1 MGETFDKTIIN
12 ECPKHKIPYS
22 GVCIQKNC
30 YETGLICPKCNP
42 KSCIE
47 TKGHKKMYTNE
58 FYKVYIENL
67 INLVDF
73 KALNDLI
80 NIGLEVQQKQLDL
93 QAQAFEEWEIKMI
106 EEKFNKFKEHMEQ
119 KIQNFIDKLADK
131 LQQVYDDFINSNQA
145 LKSSVIEIPDFKIDS
160 TIKFLNENKDNKE
173 ELEKFMDT
181 IKKIMDSDKLIKYQ
195 NDLKNVIYGKYLFE
209 HLKNNENNLMG
220 SITLKNDINDYAK
233 KLIKC
238 IFPQEKS
245 IKIFINQNNIDFDS
259 DPTELKYKETITNKC
274 IKSYTIDCLFDAYI
288 GFDGNCYLASSRIT
302 PFSIEIYNLLNNK
315 VTATLNVK
323 TQIYIIRHFAQ
334 FSKRMDYLLTTTTD
348 KSIKIYELKN
358 YQQIMSINN
367 CYKGNYMYSALLLF
381 DDLGNQNYIVSSSP
395 NDYIKIWNFETGK
408 FIRDIGSK
416 ADHTYFINYWRNNDK
431 YYIIDAN
438 ADSVKIYGI
447 EKENQLYGEY
457 SGTERTWHMHAFV
470 ERINDVDT
478 LFESDGKGDVRL
490 WNLETH
496 KMILCIHCQHV
507 SLRGLVLW
515 NQKYILAASSDK
527 SFKILDLE
535 KGELVLSVSGQHV
548 NSICTLKKIVHP
560 IYGEALLT
568 GSIDGNIKLWV
579 NNGLISQ

>member
-1 MGETFDKTIIN
+1 MNMNVNMNNANVNQQRGEKRQVEEYQGIDEN
-12 ECPKHKIPYS
+12 
-22 GVCIQKNC
+22 QKRNQI
-30 YETGLICPKCNP
+30 G
-42 KSCIE
+42 
-47 TKGHKKMYTNE
+47 
-58 FYKVYIENL
+58 EN
-67 INLVDF
+67 NQ
-73 KALNDLI
+73 
-80 NIGLEVQQKQLDL
+80 GG
-93 QAQAFEEWEIKMI
+93 
-106 EEKFNKFKEHMEQ
+106 
-119 KIQNFIDKLADK
+119 IQN
-131 LQQVYDDFINSNQA
+131 
-145 LKSSVIEIPDFKIDS
+145 
-160 TIKFLNENKDNKE
+160 
-173 ELEKFMDT
+173 
-181 IKKIMDSDKLIKYQ
+181 
-195 NDLKNVIYGKYLFE
+195 
-209 HLKNNENNLMG
+209 
-220 SITLKNDINDYAK
+220 
-233 KLIKC
+233 
-238 IFPQEKS
+238 
-245 IKIFINQNNIDFDS
+245 NNI
-259 DPTELKYKETITNKC
+259 
-274 IKSYTIDCLFDAYI
+274 
-288 GFDGNCYLASSRIT
+288 
-302 PFSIEIYNLLNNK
+302 IE
-315 VTATLNVK
+315 
-323 TQIYIIRHFAQ
+323 QH
-334 FSKRMDYLLTTTTD
+334 
-348 KSIKIYELKN
+348 
-358 YQQIMSINN
+358 
-367 CYKGNYMYSALLLF
+367 
-381 DDLGNQNYIVSSSP
+381 LGNQNYIVSSSP